1 MVCILQA
8 ILLAQNNVSKHKRS
22 LGMRRTL
29 FAGVAMVVALVL
41 AFSLAQTPAAAEGY
55 NSELAQQ
62 ATVTA
67 TAPGSLP
74 DTGSEGGAN
83 IALLAVLGAVAISV
97 AGVALLSSGRKA
109 EV

>member
-1 MVCILQA
+1 MQFCWHK
-8 ILLAQNNVSKHKRS
+8 NNVSKHKRS
-22 LGMRRTL
+22 VRMRRTL
-29 FAGVAMVVALVL
+29 FAGAAMVVALML
-41 AFSLAQTPAAAEGY
+41 AFALVGTQGAAAEAY
-55 NSELAQQ
+55 DSELAQR

-83 IALLAVLGAVAISV
+83 IALLAVLGAVAIGV

-109 EV
+109 EA

>member
-1 MVCILQA
+1 
-8 ILLAQNNVSKHKRS
+8 
-22 LGMRRTL
+22 MRRTL
-29 FAGVAMVVALVL
+29 FVGASMVVALVL
-41 AFSLAQTPAAAEGY
+41 AFALAGIPGVAAEGY
-55 NSELAQQ
+55 EAPAAQ

-97 AGVALLSSGRKA
+97 AGAALLTSGRKA
-109 EV
+109 EA